1 MLMDSDCV
9 PSTVKIMT
17 IMILPTPGVS
27 LASFLLLDPRT
38 QIGVTDVT
46 DLPETLTLIIGGHGD
61 IGLKLSFC
69 SCDNGSSIF

>member
-27 LASFLLLDPRT
+27 LAAFLLLDPGT

-46 DLPETLTLIIGGHGD
+46 NLPETLALIIGGHSD

-69 SCDNGSSIF
+69 SCDKGSSIF